1 MDDILR
7 KDGLSKMC
15 VCVLFSTLSH
25 IDLVWTSSNSLQHEL
40 SENLHVND
48 DA

>member
-15 VCVLFSTLSH
+15 VCVLFSTLSQM
-25 IDLVWTSSNSLQHEL
+25 DLVWTSSNSLQHEL
-40 SENLHVND
+40 SESLQVNE